1 MVLCGA
7 SRMSTIIVLNG
18 TSSSGKTSIA
28 RAFQE
33 QALPR
38 IFLNI
43 SIDTIL
49 YALPQSAFDR
59 IKRGDDISDLRL
71 RELVRAFYATVK
83 TLASLGHDLVVD
95 HAVVLET
102 DAEMLQDAVR
112 GHRVLL
118 VGLECPAEIL
128 EEREKRRGDRR
139 PGLAAA
145 QHDKIH
151 RWLRYDLV
159 IDTSDIAA
167 EDAARRIAAALES
180 RMAAPG
186 EYVPE

>member
-1 MVLCGA
+1 
-7 SRMSTIIVLNG
+7 MSTIVVLNG

-49 YALPQSAFDR
+49 DALPGSAIER

-83 TLASLGHDLVVD
+83 TLAGLGHDLVVD
-95 HAVVLET
+95 HAVVLAA
-102 DAEMLQDAVR
+102 DAAMLRDAVS

-118 VGLECPAEIL
+118 VGLECPRDVL
-128 EEREKRRGDRR
+128 EAREQSRADRR

-151 RWLRYDLV
+151 RWLQYDLV
-159 IDTSDIAA
+159 IDTASLDAG
-167 EDAARRIAAALES
+167 EAARRVVARLAE
-180 RMAAPG
+180 
-186 EYVPE
+186 